1 MVLSEQ
7 DAYHL
12 ADFTAL
18 KKMGK
23 LFRVNAGVR
32 NIFDVSRV
40 RSSFTQGGIHT
51 GGGLNVGTGR
61 SYFVG
66 LVFNWN

>member
-1 MVLSEQ
+1 
-7 DAYHL
+7 
-12 ADFTAL
+12 
-18 KKMGK
+18 MGK